1 MRAEGHPPKRARGL
15 ESRPRVILDP
25 DEHAGFAGVMTAGLE
40 TLRDHGL
47 RVDPQLTLAIK
58 ALTQAE
64 SFTRALYGRGRGP
77 DESRQG
83 IAAFVQPAVRITNEL
98 IQQTLTPAALKKTTE
113 RQLGIAGRELA
124 ANLPI
129 TKDTIGT
136 WLEQLRTAPAATIP
150 TAKASVP
157 TPKAEPTSNAALIAI
172 AVILA
177 GIVIGSA
184 LAATTSDPDTSF
196 VTLARAIFP
205 NRVHPRSDHPS
216 AACAPPQAPVSLPSA
231 SR

>member
-124 ANLPI
+124 ASLPI
-129 TKDTIGT
+129 TENSIGK
-136 WLEQLRTAPAATIP
+136 WLEQLRTPTGTIP
-150 TAKASVP
+150 TANASVSK
-157 TPKAEPTSNAALIAI
+157 PKTEPTSNAALIAI
-172 AVILA
+172 AVIFA

-184 LAATTSDPDTSF
+184 LAATTSDPDTAF
-196 VTLARAIFP
+196 VTFARAIF
-205 NRVHPRSDHPS
+205 VT
-216 AACAPPQAPVSLPSA
+216 ACILGAIMLLLLALRLRRRP
-231 SR
+231 